1 MELTPDAVS
10 AGGIVLTVSN
20 SEPSYEAHFSTFF
33 PQKIC
38 ILYRLLLVALA
49 VLIPF

>member
-20 SEPSYEAHFSTFF
+20 RELSHRAHFSTFCHEKF
-33 PQKIC
+33 AYYID
-38 ILYRLLLVALA
+38 YYLLHLLS
-49 VLIPF
+49 